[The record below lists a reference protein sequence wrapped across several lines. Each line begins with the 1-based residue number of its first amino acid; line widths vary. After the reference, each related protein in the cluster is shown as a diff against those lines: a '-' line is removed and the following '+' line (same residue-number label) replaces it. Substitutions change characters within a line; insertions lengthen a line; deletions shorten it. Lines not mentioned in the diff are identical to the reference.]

1 MEYATTTEMMTTPD
15 DNMTTTEMMTT
26 PDDNMTTTEMMTTP
40 DAKMTTTEMMTTP
53 DADMTTTEMMTTPEA
68 NMTTTEVMTTTA
80 VAMTTPERTAPP
92 VANTMTTEPML
103 TNMTTMK
110 MTTTPKVNT
119 TTTEMMTTSTQDVTT
134 PLTTTTEVTT
144 SMMTS
149 TIDLTTPE
157 MTSASNNQTTVQPTT
172 TPMVTTTA
180 AAETTA
186 STSTAQTTEQATQA
200 VTTNTTT
207 DPQTTMAQTT
217 SRLTTEASTTKM
229 LTTIMPTTKAM
240 TTKEPPKPKVFNGEF
255 RITRGV
261 NFTEDL
267 RNKTS
272 TAFKSLENDIKP
284 LLEDVYRTKYRDQF
298 EEVVINEFRNGSVVV
313 DYNVVLTPDATDV
326 TAEDVKNTFKQAL
339 NNTTGDS
346 LLGDFVIDPTS
357 VTITEVVAPTPVP
370 QQFELPQWAII
381 VIIVGVVVL
390 FLLIVIIFALCVRR
404 SRKNS
409 MKGNLYAI
417 SEDGRKESLLWMHK
431 KDANGFHGG
440 VVGDGRID
448 GKTTAQEM
456 REMRSHPSE
465 LPLNGSAPINGY
477 GEHNFGYL
485 LNAEDNDTYL

>member
-1 MEYATTTEMMTTPD
+1 
-15 DNMTTTEMMTT
+15 
-26 PDDNMTTTEMMTTP
+26 
-40 DAKMTTTEMMTTP
+40 
-53 DADMTTTEMMTTPEA
+53 
-68 NMTTTEVMTTTA
+68 
-80 VAMTTPERTAPP
+80 
-92 VANTMTTEPML
+92 
-103 TNMTTMK
+103 
-110 MTTTPKVNT
+110 
-119 TTTEMMTTSTQDVTT
+119 
-134 PLTTTTEVTT
+134 
-144 SMMTS
+144 
-149 TIDLTTPE
+149 
-157 MTSASNNQTTVQPTT
+157 
-172 TPMVTTTA
+172 
-180 AAETTA
+180 
-186 STSTAQTTEQATQA
+186 
-200 VTTNTTT
+200 
-207 DPQTTMAQTT
+207 
-217 SRLTTEASTTKM
+217 M
-229 LTTIMPTTKAM
+229 LTTVMPTTKAM

-255 RITRGV
+255 RITGGV

-298 EEVVINEFRNGSVVV
+298 EEVVINEFRSGSVVV
-313 DYNVVLTPDATDV
+313 DYDVVLAPNATNV
-326 TAEDVKNTFKQAL
+326 TAEDVTNTFTQAL
-339 NNTTGDS
+339 INTTGDS

-357 VTITEVVAPTPVP
+357 VTITEVVPPIVTTAAPTATAAPHK
-370 QQFELPQWAII
+370 FELSQLAII
-381 VIIVGVVVL
+381 LITVGVVVV
-390 FLLIVIIFALCVRR
+390 FLVIVIIFALCVRR